1 MEKSISRRSMVRG
14 AFAAPLAAA
23 AAGAWSGTGARAEEG
38 WVAPDGATSL
48 KGRFYKTLKIGM
60 VREGET
66 MADKFAIAAG
76 AGFEGIELNAPGFD
90 VAEVREAIRETNL
103 PVDGTVCADHW
114 NVRHSDPDE
123 LVRRQALDNLMGAI
137 RDTHAVGGHSV
148 LLVVGRGSDGTEAE
162 VWERSV
168 ANIRQAIPLAAKLG
182 IHILV
187 ENVWNQFCY
196 DHEGGSDQTA
206 DKFAAYIDAFHS
218 PWVAM
223 HFDIGNHW
231 KYGSMG
237 DWIRTLDHRVVK
249 LDVKGFSR
257 AEDKWTEIGEGDID
271 FEDVTRALLEI
282 NFHGW
287 CAAEVRGGN
296 AEELAV
302 IASQMDRV
310 FGLAEG

>member
-1 MEKSISRRSMVRG
+1 MQRLISRRNLVRG
-14 AFAAPLAAA
+14 ALTAPLAAS
-23 AAGAWSGTGARAEEG
+23 AAGVFGGRRVRAEAG
-38 WVAPDGATSL
+38 PAAPDTVGSL
-48 KGRFYKTLKIGM
+48 RGRFYKTLKIGM

-66 MADKFAIAAG
+66 LAEKFAIAAG
-76 AGFEGIELNAPGFD
+76 AGFDGIELNAPGFD
-90 VAEVREAIRETNL
+90 VAEVREAIAATGL
-103 PVDGTVCADHW
+103 QVDGTVCADHW

-123 LVRRQALDNLMGAI
+123 GVRRQALESLLAAI

-148 LLVVGRGSDGTEAE
+148 LLVVGRGSDGTEQE
-162 VWERSV
+162 VWQRSV
-168 ANIRQAIPLAAKLG
+168 ANISQAIPLAAKLG
-182 IHILV
+182 VGILV

-196 DHEGGSDQTA
+196 DHDGGSDQTA
-206 DKFAAYIDAFHS
+206 DKFAAYIDAFRS

-223 HFDIGNHW
+223 QFDIGNHW

-237 DWIRTLDHRVVK
+237 DWIRTLGHRVMK

-257 AEDKWTEIGEGDID
+257 ADDKWTAIGEGDID
-271 FEDVTRALLEI
+271 FDDVRSALLEI

-287 CAAEVRGGN
+287 CAAEVGGGN